1 MRRTARAFRA
11 KQHATARWRGVLRAG
26 DSESAL
32 DGATVALHG
41 DFEGGRARPGRFYG
55 RRYRLNEM
63 EPKWIAFLGVA
74 ALLTVRPR
82 PDMALIA
89 PGVRIAIERR

>member
-1 MRRTARAFRA
+1 
-11 KQHATARWRGVLRAG
+11 
-26 DSESAL
+26 
-32 DGATVALHG
+32 
-41 DFEGGRARPGRFYG
+41 
-55 RRYRLNEM
+55 M